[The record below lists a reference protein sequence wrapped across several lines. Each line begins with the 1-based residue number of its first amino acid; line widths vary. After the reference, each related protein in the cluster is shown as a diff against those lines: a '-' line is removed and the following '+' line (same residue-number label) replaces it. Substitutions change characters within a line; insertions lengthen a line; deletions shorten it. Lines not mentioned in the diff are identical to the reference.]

1 MEAESDEG
9 NIEYKYILTEKSKER
24 IENLATQM
32 RYRCN
37 EGNGECIY
45 NLGVHD
51 DGTCTGITQLEYE
64 ETMKVLEH
72 MASKNKYNISL
83 LSTIKVEDDL
93 SIYEIFVREDNDK
106 KYKEINIAV
115 AGSVNMG
122 KSSLVSVLTHGNLDD
137 GRGSARIAACNF
149 KHEMISGRTSSIG
162 HHIMGFDKSGG
173 IVNYNGIGSKMSW
186 PEIVRGSSKIINI
199 LDLCGHEKYLKTTI
213 RGLTSGNPDCCI
225 ILVAAN
231 KGVRNLDKKKVT
243 NMTREHI
250 FLCVSL
256 GIPFII
262 CVTKVDLVQDQGIRD
277 IYNQTMDD
285 IKAIVKNPGIRRHV
299 LKISN
304 KDDMVVAAK
313 QLYTKSIVPIFSVS
327 NVSGEGLP
335 LLKEFFNILQ
345 NKPQTSTKTA
355 DVKMRIDGIWSVPGT
370 GTVVG
375 GQLISGEISVNNKLF
390 LGPVNNEYISI
401 TVRSIHRKRVPVQH
415 VESGTYVCL
424 GLKKV
429 ERKNIR
435 RGMMI
440 LSNKTQQQLVYK
452 FTAKIKVL
460 KTHSTTI
467 RVGYQPIVHCSNIR
481 HNVTLTSIENKHN
494 HREIEEDDGILRNGD
509 TAICGF
515 EFVNYPEY
523 VEIGEQVLFAENR
536 TKVVGTIIGLH

>member
-1 MEAESDEG
+1 MEPESDDG
-9 NIEYKYILTEKSKER
+9 NIEYKYILTEKSDTR
-24 IENLATQM
+24 IENLTTQM
-32 RYRCN
+32 RYRCQ
-37 EGNGECIY
+37 EGGGECIY
-45 NLGVHD
+45 NIGVQD
-51 DGTCTGITQLEYE
+51 DGTCTGITHEEYKK
-64 ETMKVLEH
+64 TMEVLMC
-72 MASKNKYNISL
+72 MARKNKYAVSL
-83 LSTIKVEDDL
+83 LSTTKIEGDL
-93 SIYEIFVREDNDK
+93 SIYEMFVREDNDK
-106 KYKEINIAV
+106 KYKEINVAV

-149 KHEMISGRTSSIG
+149 KHEMVSGRTSSIG

-173 IVNYNGIGSKMSW
+173 VVNYNGIGSKMSW

-250 FLCVSL
+250 FLCISL
-256 GIPFII
+256 DIPFII

-285 IKAIVKNPGIRRHV
+285 IKAIIKSPGIRRHV
-299 LKISN
+299 VKINN

-345 NKPQTSTKTA
+345 NKPQTSDTTT

-390 LGPVNNEYISI
+390 LGPVNNEYVPL
-401 TVRSIHRKRVPVQH
+401 TVRSIHRKRIPVQH
-415 VESGTYVCL
+415 VEAGTYVCL
-424 GLKKV
+424 GLKKID
-429 ERKNIR
+429 RKIVR

-440 LSNKTQQQLVYK
+440 LSNKSHQQLVYK
-452 FTAKIKVL
+452 FSANIKVL

-481 HNVTLTSIENKHN
+481 HNVILKSITNKHN
-494 HREIEEDDGILRNGD
+494 QREIEEDDGILRNGD
-509 TAICGF
+509 TALCEF

-523 VEIGEQVLFAENR
+523 LEIGDKVLFAENR
-536 TKVVGTIIGLH
+536 TKVVGTIVELN

>member
-1 MEAESDEG
+1 MEAESDDG
-9 NIEYKYILTEKSKER
+9 KVEYKYILTGKTKER

-32 RYRCN
+32 RYRCH

-45 NLGVHD
+45 NIGVQD
-51 DGTCTGITQLEYE
+51 DGTCTGITQTEYE
-64 ETMKVLEH
+64 QTMDILVS
-72 MASKNKYNISL
+72 MAKKNNYHVSL
-83 LSTIKVEDDL
+83 LSTTKITDDL
-93 SIYEIFVREDNDK
+93 SIYEMFVRENNNE

-122 KSSLVSVLTHGNLDD
+122 KSSLVSVLTNGNLDD
-137 GRGSARIAACNF
+137 GRGSARIASCNF

-162 HHIMGFDKSGG
+162 HHIMGFDNSGG

-186 PEIVRGSSKIINI
+186 PEIVRSSSKIINI

-262 CVTKVDLVQDQGIRD
+262 CVTKVDLVKDQGIRD
-277 IYNQTMDD
+277 IYDQTMED
-285 IKAIVKNPGIRRHV
+285 IKAIVKNPGIRRHI
-299 LKISN
+299 LKINN

-313 QLYTKSIVPIFSVS
+313 QLYTNSIVPIFPVS

-345 NKPQTSTKTA
+345 NKPRISDKTTS
-355 DVKMRIDGIWSVPGT
+355 VKMRIDGIWSVPGT

-375 GQLISGEISVNNKLF
+375 GQLISGEISVNSKLF

-401 TVRSIHRKRVPVQH
+401 TVRSIHRKRIPVQH
-415 VESGTYVCL
+415 VEAGTYVCL

-429 ERKNIR
+429 ERRLIR

-440 LSNKTQQQLVYK
+440 LSNKSEQKLIYK
-452 FTAKIKVL
+452 FSAKIKVL

-481 HNVTLTSIENKHN
+481 HNVILSAIADKHN
-494 HREIEEDDGILRNGD
+494 CRAITEDDGILRNGD
-509 TAICGF
+509 TAICTF
-515 EFVNYPEY
+515 QFVNYPEY
-523 VEIGEQVLFAENR
+523 IEIGEQVLFAENR
-536 TKVVGTIIGLH
+536 TKVVGTIIELH